1 VSAIQTSPIAR
12 GRDVVLFSGIWPAV
26 VASALVAVCDRALG
40 GESVPSSTPWGAM
53 GLAATG
59 TLLVYNID
67 RLRDLDRDQPS
78 APARTAFVEQHR
90 RRLVGLSAL
99 AGLASLPLAM
109 LQPPLA
115 WWLCAMALA
124 LGLLH
129 RRLKGHLAGGVIYVT
144 AAWLMVVVGLPAVGR
159 SPWEIDASSLVWV
172 SITMGL
178 IISANLLGS
187 ELRELEPGPRTLR
200 RLQIARVLAA
210 AGSLWPSLEPSTGAL
225 VPVGACTFLAL
236 LWFRFDERYG
246 LGVLD
251 GALLLGALLGLALG

>member
-1 VSAIQTSPIAR
+1 
-12 GRDVVLFSGIWPAV
+12 
-26 VASALVAVCDRALG
+26 
-40 GESVPSSTPWGAM
+40 M
-53 GLAATG
+53 AATG

-67 RLRDLDRDQPS
+67 RLRDLDRDRLS
-78 APARTAFVEQHR
+78 SPARTAFVEQHR
-90 RRLVGLSAL
+90 RGLVGLSAL
-99 AGLASLPLAM
+99 AGLASIPLAM

-115 WWLCAMALA
+115 WGLCALALA

-129 RRLKGHLAGGVIYVT
+129 RRLKGHLASGFIYVT
-144 AAWLMVVVGLPAVGR
+144 VAWLLVVVGLPAVGR
-159 SPWEIDASSLVWV
+159 SPWGMDGGSLAWV
-172 SITMGL
+172 AITLGL
-178 IISANLLGS
+178 VISANLLGS
-187 ELRELEPGPRTLR
+187 ELRGLKPGPRTLR

-210 AGSLWPSLEPSTGAL
+210 AGSLWPSLGPSTGAL